1 MPKQSPTQAHTRTH
15 SHTREISEGNVGSE
29 CLRRQTKFGIFV
41 SKFPLVTRRTLK
53 IPKDISLR
61 VVITEKSGVS
71 FSGSFSRQN
80 KGPHE
85 TFAIEKTD
93 LGVSWPGRNWPTGP
107 SERQLPTGSLAQMA
121 LEANWEAKTK
131 AKFLLVRSRE
141 KLGF

>member
-1 MPKQSPTQAHTRTH
+1 MDLQAPADLLKTRSKNSFLEWLLPK
-15 SHTREISEGNVGSE
+15 
-29 CLRRQTKFGIFV
+29 
-41 SKFPLVTRRTLK
+41 
-53 IPKDISLR
+53 
-61 VVITEKSGVS
+61 KSGVS

>member
-1 MPKQSPTQAHTRTH
+1 MATSNRSFKTRWLHLFLSSKYVRGQKRVSFDHLGLKPSLGAVLLPKK
-15 SHTREISEGNVGSE
+15 
-29 CLRRQTKFGIFV
+29 L
-41 SKFPLVTRRTLK
+41 
-53 IPKDISLR
+53 
-61 VVITEKSGVS
+61 GVS

-80 KGPHE
+80 KEPHE